1 MFSAQPEFIF
11 YDNREER
18 SFGRIAMVVT
28 FPDDNKLKTD
38 LHCFKLHRSYTV
50 SFNLSAKFSG
60 VESERNAS
68 LFRKRK
74 REFVG
79 WVHLLH
85 KTGV

>member
-1 MFSAQPEFIF
+1 M
-11 YDNREER
+11 
-18 SFGRIAMVVT
+18 
-28 FPDDNKLKTD
+28 
-38 LHCFKLHRSYTV
+38 
-50 SFNLSAKFSG
+50 SAKFSG

-85 KTGV
+85 KTGVLNLEVSYRSCAMTAKKCSNIILF